1 MARSAEQS
9 SEETQPDNTPQPQP
23 QSISLWAAC
32 RSSNPLTVLEP
43 ILKRDEAD
51 ILFLAG
57 NVALVALEI
66 IEWPVAALA
75 VAVHAMARSR
85 FKGLQAMATVAEE
98 AE

>member
-9 SEETQPDNTPQPQP
+9 SAETPPDNTLQP
-23 QSISLWAAC
+23 QSMSLWAAC
-32 RSSNPLTVLEP
+32 RSSNPLNVLEP

-51 ILFLAG
+51 ILFLVG

-85 FKGLQAMATVAEE
+85 FKGLQVMATVCEE